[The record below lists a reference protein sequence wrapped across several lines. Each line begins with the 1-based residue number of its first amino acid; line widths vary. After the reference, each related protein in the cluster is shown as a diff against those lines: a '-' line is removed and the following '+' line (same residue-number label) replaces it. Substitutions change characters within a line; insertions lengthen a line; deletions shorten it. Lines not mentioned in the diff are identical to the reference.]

1 MANANPTE
9 PTRAT
14 KSTSAGKPRPR
25 KSSPRKTKRQT
36 LIKLLSTKS
45 GSDIDRLAEQLGWQR
60 HSVRAGISKLRK
72 EGVEIAKWPGATGR
86 APRYQIVVPLADA
99 AMGSVKT

>member
-1 MANANPTE
+1 M
-9 PTRAT
+9 
-14 KSTSAGKPRPR
+14 
-25 KSSPRKTKRQT
+25 
-36 LIKLLSTKS
+36 
-45 GSDIDRLAEQLGWQR
+45 
-60 HSVRAGISKLRK
+60 SKLRK